1 MVIYH
6 GAFRLSAEGIETL
19 EWEKPDPAVV
29 LRAIEI
35 YIGIAFGANP
45 PSAISAVVDRLRIH
59 PRAEFYRSACFE
71 RPPDADPGR
80 FSLRLG
86 NRNYQHMKLVVE
98 RAPSGRGFLLRVDT
112 HDLHACPDPGA
123 GEYGSFRTLMALN
136 RSLAQEI
143 EAAWDREG
151 LPTFKTFLK
160 NDLER
165 RRVT

>member
-1 MVIYH
+1 M
-6 GAFRLSAEGIETL
+6 

-29 LRAIEI
+29 LRAIQT
-35 YIGIAFGANP
+35 YVGIAYGDAAP
-45 PSAISAVVDRLRIH
+45 PGVSAVLDRLRSH

-71 RPPDADPGR
+71 RAPEADPGR

-86 NRNYQHMKLVVE
+86 NRHYQHMKLVVE
-98 RAPSGRGFLLRVDT
+98 RAPSGPGFLLRVDT

-143 EAAWDREG
+143 EAAWDCEG

-160 NDLER
+160 NDLAR
-165 RRVT
+165 RRVI